1 MGSLSA
7 VILYLS
13 SLVSPQVDEPIDTGL
28 VEEYTIGEFH
38 RATRVI
44 INADG
49 QLFIIDADQNK
60 IYLFPNSTKQPK
72 SIGGFGWSSTTFD
85 KPTGIA
91 TDGVNVYVSDYGNHR
106 IQRFDRNLNF
116 ISSFSTRDTTDLSV
130 RFGYPVDISLS
141 ELGDLFLLDG
151 ENLRVLKFNPL
162 YYFERSF
169 GDINAKDGRLYNP
182 VKLIASSSRVFVGE
196 RDRIAVY
203 DYFGNFLCSIGK
215 GLISE
220 LVGFAISDNGIVV
233 ALSDTLIWFTMEGTV
248 QKRIS
253 LKEVLTSDR
262 IDRIQDIACHGNRL
276 YLLAPN
282 KLYLIKIND

>member
-13 SLVSPQVDEPIDTGL
+13 SLVSPQVEEPIDTNL
-28 VEEYTIGEFH
+28 IEEYAIGEFH

-60 IYLFPNSTKQPK
+60 IYLFPNSTEQPK

-91 TDGVNVYVSDYGNHR
+91 TDGVNIYVSDYGNHR
-106 IQRFDRNLNF
+106 IQRYDRNLNF
-116 ISSFSTRDTTDLSV
+116 ISSFSTRDTIDFTV
-130 RFGYPVDISLS
+130 RFGYPIDISLS
-141 ELGDLFLLDG
+141 ELGDFFLLDG

-169 GDINAKDGRLYNP
+169 GDINAKDGRLNNP
-182 VKLIASSSRVFVGE
+182 IKLATTSSRVFVGE

-203 DYFGNFLCSIGK
+203 DYFGNFLYSIGK
-215 GLISE
+215 GLISD
-220 LVGFAISDNGIVV
+220 LVGFAISNNGVVV
-233 ALSDTLIWFTMEGTV
+233 ALSDTLIWFTMEGV
-248 QKRIS
+248 MQKKKS
-253 LKEVLTSDR
+253 LKEIISSDR
-262 IDRIQDIACHGNRL
+262 IDRIQDIALRGSLL
-276 YLLAPN
+276 YLLSPK